1 MRGYFQLKLRCDM
14 PSFWLY
20 RIGQKLVMK
29 HLGVTKG
36 YLYHRSGLLGAVV
49 KVAALR
55 DQSEVTG

>member
-1 MRGYFQLKLRCDM
+1 MKLRCDM

-20 RIGQKLVMK
+20 PIGQKLVMK